1 MGTDQ
6 DVAALELQTMK
17 WLAAFVVWL
26 AALTFIVAWIRAAT
40 ENERRLEEL
49 RREEVRRRVRSG
61 GMW

>member
-1 MGTDQ
+1 
-6 DVAALELQTMK
+6 MK
-17 WLAAFVVWL
+17 WLAVL
-26 AALTFIVAWIRAAT
+26 AAWGVAILIIVAWIRAAT

>member
-1 MGTDQ
+1 MKLFLAF
-6 DVAALELQTMK
+6 AA
-17 WLAAFVVWL
+17 WAIAVG
-26 AALTFIVAWIRAAT
+26 AIVAFLRAAT